1 MDRDR
6 STNSFAR
13 SFKKE
18 HSHHGTTQTNDDTRH
33 PTDNS
38 DAACR
43 AHNSASAR
51 TTEGRRRTRPRRQGA
66 GEAARCLGLDAAKP
80 VGTAVATAVPTAVA
94 MPDGRTPREAYLDEV
109 APAAIVGRL
118 IKFTREGAFVTAD
131 DEAEISDTADFTVLA
146 DQTLVGWL
154 RFNDDAPPDRIMG
167 LLYDGFVP
175 PPRNQLDQANWPA
188 GLSGAPEDPWKHQM
202 YLVLQ
207 GENSELFTF
216 ATSSM
221 TGRRAVGN
229 LLRHFDRMQKTHP
242 DELPVVRL
250 RTGGFQHRDDRI
262 GWVHTP
268 VFAVVGRAP
277 RDSAAKPDTSP
288 AGDLNDQIPY

>member
-1 MDRDR
+1 V
-6 STNSFAR
+6 
-13 SFKKE
+13 
-18 HSHHGTTQTNDDTRH
+18 
-33 PTDNS
+33 
-38 DAACR
+38 
-43 AHNSASAR
+43 R
-51 TTEGRRRTRPRRQGA
+51 TTAQALAQQKADAERERTAR
-66 GEAARCLGLDAAKP
+66 AAAAKP
-80 VGTAVATAVPTAVA
+80 QDDLDTVLDAVKGAAVTTAAPTAVA
-94 MPDGRTPREAYLDEV
+94 LPDGRTPREVYLDEV

-118 IKFTREGAFVTAD
+118 AKFSREGTFVTAD
-131 DEAEISDTADFTVLA
+131 DEAEIADTTDLVALC

-154 RFNDDAPPDRIMG
+154 RFNDDAPPDRVMG

-175 PPRNQLDQANWPA
+175 PPRSQLGDLDQAKWPA
-188 GLSGAPEDPWKHQM
+188 GLSGAPEDPWRHQM

-207 GENSELFTF
+207 GANSELFTF

-229 LLRHFDRMQKTHP
+229 LLRHYDRMQKTHP

-250 RTGGFQHRDDRI
+250 KTGGFQHRDERI

-277 RDSAAKPDTSP
+277 RDSAAKPDTSLS
-288 AGDLNDQIPY
+288 ADLNDQLPL

>member
-1 MDRDR
+1 
-6 STNSFAR
+6 
-13 SFKKE
+13 
-18 HSHHGTTQTNDDTRH
+18 
-33 PTDNS
+33 
-38 DAACR
+38 
-43 AHNSASAR
+43 
-51 TTEGRRRTRPRRQGA
+51 
-66 GEAARCLGLDAAKP
+66 
-80 VGTAVATAVPTAVA
+80 VAL
-94 MPDGRTPREAYLDEV
+94 PDGRTPREVYLDEV

-118 IKFTREGAFVTAD
+118 IKFTKEGAFITSD
-131 DEAEISDTADFTVLA
+131 DEAEIPEEADFVVLA

-154 RFNDDAPPDRIMG
+154 RFNDDAPPDRVMG

-175 PPRNQLDQANWPA
+175 PPREALGDLDPAKWPI
-188 GLSGAPEDPWKHQM
+188 GLSGAPEDRWKHQM

-207 GENSELFTF
+207 GNNSELFTF

-229 LLRHFDRMQKTHP
+229 LLRHYDRMQKTHP

-250 RTGGFQHRDDRI
+250 KTGGFNHRDERI

-277 RDSAAKPDTSP
+277 RDSAAKPNSSP
-288 AGDLNDQIPY
+288 AADFNDSIPY

>member
-1 MDRDR
+1 VL
-6 STNSFAR
+6 AQQ
-13 SFKKE
+13 KA
-18 HSHHGTTQTNDDTRH
+18 
-33 PTDNS
+33 
-38 DAACR
+38 DAARER
-43 AHNSASAR
+43 AAKA
-51 TTEGRRRTRPRRQGA
+51 TAAKPRDDL
-66 GEAARCLGLDAAKP
+66 AAALDAAKEP
-80 VGTAVATAVPTAVA
+80 AVATASTTMVVS
-94 MPDGRTPREAYLDEV
+94 DGRTPREVYLDEV

-118 IKFTREGAFVTAD
+118 IKFGKEGAFITND
-131 DEAEISDTADFTVLA
+131 DEAEIPEEADFVALC

-154 RFNDDAPPDRIMG
+154 KFNDEAPPDRIMG

-175 PPRNQLDQANWPA
+175 PLRNQLGDLDQTKWPD
-188 GLSGAPEDPWKHQM
+188 GLSGAKEDPWKHQM

-207 GENSELFTF
+207 GDNSELFTF

-229 LLRHFDRMQKTHP
+229 LLRHYDRMQKTHP

-250 RTGGFQHRDDRI
+250 KTGGFNHRDERI

-277 RDSAAKPDTSP
+277 RDSAAKPNSSP
-288 AGDLNDQIPY
+288 AADFDDEIPFK